1 MSCNILITCAG
12 RRSYLVDYFRE
23 VVAPLGG
30 HVVTANSESFAAGL
44 LAGDRRYVVPTIDDP
59 GYLEALLRIVEDEEI
74 SLVLSLF
81 DGDLPKLAAARQQF
95 LDRGAEVAVSDPETI
110 DMAGDKWRM
119 FEFLTSRGVPTPR
132 TWLDPDAALAA
143 VAAADASFPLFVKP
157 RWGMASLG
165 VLKVHSPDQI
175 HALFRHVRD
184 EVTRRYR
191 KLMAPEGLQETIL
204 VQESLLG
211 QEYGA
216 DILNDFQG
224 NHIATTIRRKIAMR
238 AGETNAAVSVSDPE
252 LEELC
257 SRLAHLL
264 RHRGNADVD
273 FIRPPGGAAQV
284 LEINARFGGG
294 YPFSHLAGARF
305 PRALVQ
311 MVRGEAPDPGEVEPG
326 VYALK
331 DIVPRR
337 YELER
342 GYGGA

>member
-12 RRSYLVDYFRE
+12 RRSYLVDHFRE

-30 HVVTANSESFAAGL
+30 HVVTANSEYFAAGF

-59 GYLEALLRIVEDEEI
+59 GYLDALFRVVEDEEI

-81 DGDLPKLAAARQQF
+81 DGDLPKLAAAREQF
-95 LDRGAEVAVSDPETI
+95 LDRGAEVAVSDPETVYI
-110 DMAGDKWRM
+110 AGDKWRM
-119 FEFLTSRGVPTPR
+119 FEFLTSQGVGTPR
-132 TWLDPDAALAA
+132 TWLEPDAALAA
-143 VAAADASFPLFVKP
+143 VATGAASFPLFVKP
-157 RWGMASLG
+157 RWGMASFG
-165 VLKVHSPDQI
+165 VLEVHSPDQL
-175 HALFRHVRD
+175 HALFRHVR
-184 EVTRRYR
+184 EKVARSQMKT
-191 KLMAPEGLQETIL
+191 MAPEGLQEAIL
-204 VQESLLG
+204 VQESLPG

-216 DILNDFQG
+216 DVLNDFQG

-238 AGETNAAVSVSDPE
+238 AGETDAAVSVNDPE

-257 SRLAHLL
+257 SRLARLL
-264 RHRGNADVD
+264 RHRGNLDVD

-311 MVRGEAPDPGEVEPG
+311 MVLGEAPDPGQVEPD

-342 GYGGA
+342 GYGGD